1 MKYTIATIH
10 GDGIGPD
17 VVREA
22 VRALKAVARCSGFEL
37 DFVEAPMG
45 GAAYDAF
52 GCPLPDSSLATCH
65 SSDAILLGAVGGPRW
80 DKLPGDLRP
89 EAGLLGLRAGMGTYA
104 NLRPARIF
112 PELASAC
119 PLKPDIV
126 SGGLDLLIVRELTGG
141 IYFGERGRS
150 PDGGTAW
157 DTERYT
163 KAEIERLLEVAYG
176 AARARSKKL
185 CVVDKANVLES
196 SRLWRQTAQELA
208 ARYPDVETSFM
219 YVDNCAMQLVRNP
232 RQFDVIA
239 TSNMFGDILSDEAS
253 MITGSIGM
261 LPSASVGSSGPGI
274 FEPIHGSAPDLAGK
288 DQANPLAAILSGAM
302 LLAYGLK
309 REAEAAAIER
319 AVSSVLAAGYRCAD
333 IATGAEGEIV
343 LGTSAMGETV
353 ARAIEEAAQGT
364 PRSAADAGR

>member
-22 VRALKAVARCSGFEL
+22 TRALQAVARLSGFEL
-37 DFVEAPMG
+37 EFVEAPMG
-45 GAAYDAF
+45 GAAYDSF
-52 GCPLPDSSLATCH
+52 GSPLPESSLQTCRD
-65 SSDAILLGAVGGPRW
+65 SDAILLGAVGGPRW
-80 DKLPGDLRP
+80 DNLPGNLRP
-89 EAGLLGLRAGMGTYA
+89 EAGLLGLRAGMHAFA

-119 PLKPDIV
+119 PLKPEV
-126 SGGLDLLIVRELTGG
+126 LGGELDMLIVRELTGG
-141 IYFGERGRS
+141 IYFGERGRT
-150 PDGGTAW
+150 PDGATAW
-157 DTERYT
+157 DTERYS
-163 KAEIERLLEVAYG
+163 APEIDRLLEVAYK
-176 AARARSKKL
+176 AARARGRKL

-196 SRLWRQTAQELA
+196 SRLWRQRAKEMAQT
-208 ARYPDVETSFM
+208 YPDVETSFM

-261 LPSASVGSSGPGI
+261 LPSASIGDSGPGI

-288 DQANPLAAILSGAM
+288 DLANPLAAILSAGM
-302 LLAYGLK
+302 LLSYGLGRAK
-309 REAEAAAIER
+309 EAALVEH
-319 AVSSVLAAGYRCAD
+319 AVASVLAAGYRSAD
-333 IATGAEGEIV
+333 IATRAEGEII
-343 LGTSAMGETV
+343 LGTRAMGEAV
-353 ARAIEEAAQGT
+353 ERAIVESV
-364 PRSAADAGR
+364 R

>member
-22 VRALKAVARCSGFEL
+22 ERALQAVAQISGFEL

-45 GAAYDAF
+45 GAAYDRF
-52 GCPLPDSSLATCH
+52 GSPLPESSLQICRA
-65 SSDAILLGAVGGPRW
+65 SDAILLGAVGGPQW
-80 DKLPGDLRP
+80 DSLPGNLRP
-89 EAGLLGLRAGMGTYA
+89 EAGLLGLRAGMRAFA

-119 PLKPDIV
+119 PLKPEVLGGELDI
-126 SGGLDLLIVRELTGG
+126 LIVRELTGG
-141 IYFGERGRS
+141 IYFGERGRTA
-150 PDGGTAW
+150 DGSTAW
-157 DTERYT
+157 DTERYS
-163 KAEIERLLEVAYG
+163 APEIDRLLDVAYR
-176 AARARSKKL
+176 AALKRSRKL

-196 SRLWRQTAQELA
+196 SRLWRQRAHEMAT
-208 ARYPDVETSFM
+208 RYPEVETSFM

-261 LPSASVGSSGPGI
+261 LPSASIGDGGPGI

-288 DQANPLAAILSGAM
+288 DQANPLAAILSAGM
-302 LLAYGLK
+302 LLSFGLG
-309 REAEAAAIER
+309 RTDEAFLLER
-319 AVSSVLAAGYRCAD
+319 AVASVLAAGYRCAD
-333 IATGAEGEIV
+333 IATGAEDEIV
-343 LGTSAMGETV
+343 LGTRAMGDAVVHT
-353 ARAIEEAAQGT
+353 IGKFAQ
-364 PRSAADAGR
+364 